1 MKTIRIGSGAGF
13 AGDRI
18 EPAAELAQKGDLDYL
33 VFECLAERTIALAQ
47 QEKMHDPS
55 TGYDGMLERRLRAV
69 MPAARAKGTR
79 IITNMGAANPKAAA
93 EATRRVVRDMGMKG
107 LRIAAVTGDD
117 ILDHILQGDYRA
129 DESGRP
135 ISDLG
140 NKVVSANA
148 YTGVEGIVEALAQG
162 ADIVITGRAAD
173 PVLFLAP
180 QVHEFGW
187 ALDDWSAL
195 GRGTLVGHLL
205 ECAAQVTGGYFAD
218 PGVKDVPDMLHIGYP
233 LAEVAA
239 DSSAVITKVEGSGG
253 LVSTATCTE
262 QLLYEVHDPSAYFQ
276 PDVIADFSKVRFR
289 QDGPDRVA
297 VEGAD
302 GRARSGML
310 KVSVGYVDGWIGEG
324 QISYGGPGAE
334 ERGRLAIDLVEQ
346 RLAELGPK
354 VLESRGELIGVN
366 SILPG
371 AVSYAPPREVRMRFA
386 ARCESRADAVRVGEE
401 VESLYLNGPYGGGGV
416 TKQAREVVAIASTF
430 VPETLVSQTVTI
442 LES

>member
-18 EPAAELAQKGDLDYL
+18 EPAVELVEKGALDYL
-33 VFECLAERTIALAQ
+33 SFECLAERTIALAQ
-47 QEKMHDPS
+47 QDKMRDPS
-55 TGYDGMLERRLRAV
+55 AGYDGMLERRLRAV
-69 MPAARAKGTR
+69 LPAAQANGTK

-93 EATRRVVRDMGMKG
+93 EAARRVARGMGIKG

-117 ILDHILQGDYRA
+117 ILDLILAGDYTL

-135 ISDLG
+135 VSDLG
-140 NKVVSANA
+140 NKIVSANA
-148 YTGVEGIVEALAQG
+148 YTGLDGIVDALGQG

-180 QVHEFGW
+180 LVHEFGW
-187 ALDDWSAL
+187 ARDDWSAL
-195 GRGTLVGHLL
+195 GRGTLIGHLL

-233 LAEVAA
+233 LAEVQA
-239 DSSAVITKVEGSGG
+239 DGSAVVTKVEGSGG

-276 PDVIADFSKVRFR
+276 PDVVADFSGVTFH
-289 QDGPDRVA
+289 QEGPNRVA
-297 VEGAD
+297 VDGAD
-302 GRARSGML
+302 GRARTGLL

-324 QISYGGPGAE
+324 QISYAGPGAE
-334 ERGRLAIDLVEQ
+334 ERGRLALHLVEQ
-346 RLAELGPK
+346 RLAELGPA

-366 SILPG
+366 SVLPG
-371 AVSYAPPREVRMRFA
+371 AVSHVPPREVRMRFA
-386 ARCESRADAVRVGEE
+386 ARCETKDDAIRIGEE

-416 TKQAREVVAIASTF
+416 TKQVREVVGIASTF
-430 VPETLVSQTVTI
+430 VPEELVSQTVTI

>member
-1 MKTIRIGSGAGF
+1 MKTVRIGSGAGF

-18 EPAAELAQKGDLDYL
+18 EPAVELAEKGELDYL
-33 VFECLAERTIALAQ
+33 AFECLAERTIALAQ

-55 TGYDGMLERRLRAV
+55 AGYDGMLVRRLKAV
-69 MPAARAKGTR
+69 LPAARAKGTK

-93 EATRRVVRDMGMKG
+93 EAAQRVAREMGLKG

-117 ILDHILQGDYRA
+117 VLDLILQGDYRL
-129 DESGRP
+129 DGDGRP
-135 ISDLG
+135 VSELG
-140 NKVVSANA
+140 NKLVSANA
-148 YTGVEGIVEALAQG
+148 YTGIEGIVDALEQG

-180 QVHEFGW
+180 LVHEFGW
-187 ALDDWSAL
+187 ARDDWSAL

-233 LAEVAA
+233 LAEVRA
-239 DSSAVITKVEGSGG
+239 DGGAVITKVAGSGG
-253 LVSTATCTE
+253 VVSTATCTE
-262 QLLYEVHDPSAYFQ
+262 QLLYEVHDPSTYFQ
-276 PDVIADFSKVRFR
+276 PDVVADFSKVTFTH
-289 QDGPDRVA
+289 DGPDRV
-297 VEGAD
+297 VIDGAA
-302 GRARSGML
+302 GAKRTGLL

-324 QISYGGPGAE
+324 QISYAGPAAE

-346 RLAELGPK
+346 RLAALGPK

-366 SILPG
+366 SVLPG
-371 AVSYAPPREVRMRFA
+371 NVSQAPPREVRVRFA
-386 ARCESRADAVRVGEE
+386 ARCESREDAQRIGEE

-430 VPETLVSQTVTI
+430 IPETLVSQTVTM